1 MTTVPKSADYLR
13 LFQRAIRDGVS
24 MEEARRRIAAERW
37 RVTDAQLAR
46 RRAATPI
53 SETEGARP
61 EQPWMMR
68 D

>member
-1 MTTVPKSADYLR
+1 MSAVPRSADYLR
-13 LFQRAIRDGVS
+13 LFQRAVRDGVS

-37 RVTDAQLAR
+37 QVTDAQLAR
-46 RRAATPI
+46 RRAAQSI
-53 SETEGARP
+53 KEDEGARR